1 VKVKQSPR
9 DFVVEERARIGVSDQ
24 GPHAVYLLK
33 KTDIGTL
40 EALRA
45 VRRRW
50 RVPAR
55 ELGFGGLKDR
65 HATTTQ
71 WVTIPGG
78 PRKNLE
84 EKAFRLTY
92 EGRSDVPMSR
102 MLLEGNRFRIRLRDL
117 SAPEARAIAGRLA
130 DAATHG
136 LPAYFDD
143 QRFGSLRGG
152 GGFAALHLVRGDAE
166 KALRA
171 VIASPA
177 KEDRAAVRARK
188 RAIAASWGRFEEVVA
203 QLDSSPMRAPVLHLA
218 RHPGDF
224 EGAFALL
231 DREERALL
239 TSAYASAVWNRA
251 VSRRVAEATPE
262 AERLVVHGA
271 AGPLVFPR
279 TPEPLRPLEDAVLPL
294 PAPNARADDPA
305 WQEALERALADDGL
319 TLDRLAPKRR
329 LGIVFRATKRPVL
342 FRPERATASAPMPD
356 DLNRGRFAVDLSFGL
371 ARGLYAT
378 IVIKRMTAAAAAR
391 GAGARP

>member
-9 DFVVEERARIGVSDQ
+9 DFVVEERARIGVSDR
-24 GPHAVYLLK
+24 GPHAVYLLR

-50 RVPAR
+50 RVPSR
-55 ELGFGGLKDR
+55 EVGFGGLKDR

-78 PRKNLE
+78 PRRNLE

-102 MLLEGNRFRIRLRDL
+102 LLLEGNRFRIRLRDL
-117 SAPEARAIAGRLA
+117 SQAEARAIAARLVEV
-130 DAATHG
+130 AASG
-136 LPAYFDD
+136 LPSYFDD

-152 GGFAALHLVRGDAE
+152 GGFAALHLLRGDPE

-171 VIASPA
+171 VIASPG
-177 KEDRAAVRARK
+177 KEDRAQVRDRK
-188 RAIAASWGRFEEVVA
+188 RAIAKAWGRFEEA
-203 QLDSSPMRAPVLHLA
+203 LPRLDGSPMRAPVLHLA
-218 RHPGDF
+218 QHPGDY

-231 DREERALL
+231 EREERALL
-239 TSAYASAVWNRA
+239 SSAYASSVWNRA
-251 VSRRVAEATPE
+251 VARRVNEATPPE
-262 AERLVVHGA
+262 GRVIVPGA

-279 TPEPLRPLEDAVLPL
+279 SPEPLRPFENDVLPL
-294 PAPNARADDPA
+294 PAPNARAGDPA

-319 TLDRLAPKRR
+319 TLDRLALPRR
-329 LGIVFRATKRPVL
+329 LGIAFRATKRPVL
-342 FRPERATASAPMPD
+342 FRPEEARASDPLPD
-356 DLNRGRFAVDLSFGL
+356 DLNRGRFAVDLTFAL

-378 IVIKRMTAAAAAR
+378 ILVKRLTVADFDRAA
-391 GAGARP
+391 GTRP